1 MTETWPR
8 TLLFVPGHRESM
20 VAKATSRNADAIV
33 FDFEDSVPLAEKAAA
48 RRTVAGELAGR
59 DDQSGPQLYI
69 RINAPSFDML
79 DDDLAV
85 VADHPNIGIIIPKV
99 DRPAELAGV
108 FDRIGQGERDVIIN
122 IETPRSILRAEAFAD
137 TPGVGGLVLGGE
149 DLTLLLGMRRTD
161 SSDELTIPRFMLL
174 AACRA
179 AGIAAYD
186 VVCPE
191 FRNLDIVEQ
200 DARTAAAMGYDGKFA
215 IHPAQID
222 PILRAFTPNAEEL
235 AQAQGIVDAYDQ
247 AVAEGRGAVEV
258 DGQMIDPPVA
268 ERARA
273 IVNRARSR

>member
-1 MTETWPR
+1 
-8 TLLFVPGHRESM
+8 M
-20 VAKATSRNADAIV
+20 VTKAASRNADAIV
-33 FDFEDSVPLAEKAAA
+33 FDLEDSVPLAEKQAA
-48 RRTVAGELAGR
+48 RQTVAAELANR
-59 DDQSGPQLYI
+59 DEQTAQRLYI

-85 VADHPNIGIIIPKV
+85 IARHPEVGVIIPKV

-108 FDRIGQGERDVIIN
+108 FGRIGHGERDVIIN
-122 IETPRSILRAEAFAD
+122 IETPRSILRSDAFAD

-161 SSDELTIPRFMLL
+161 SSDELTVPRFMLL

-200 DARTAAAMGYDGKFA
+200 DARTAAEMGYDGKFA

-222 PILRAFTPNAEEL
+222 PILRAFTPNDEEL
-235 AQAQGIVDAYDQ
+235 AQAQRVVDAYDQ

-273 IVNRARSR
+273 IVSRARSR

>member
-1 MTETWPR
+1 MTETYPR
-8 TLLFVPGHRESM
+8 TVLFVPGHRESM
-20 VAKATSRNADAIV
+20 VAKAASRGADAIV
-33 FDFEDSVPLAEKAAA
+33 FDFEDSVPIAEKAAA
-48 RRTVAGELAGR
+48 RTTVAAALANHETG
-59 DDQSGPQLYI
+59 SGPQRYV
-69 RINAPSFDML
+69 RINAPSFGTL

-85 VADHPNIGIIIPKV
+85 VRDHPDVGIVVPKV
-99 DRPAELAGV
+99 DRPAELEGV
-108 FDRIGQGERDVIIN
+108 FDRIGRGERDVIIN
-122 IETPRSILRAEAFAD
+122 IETPRSIVRVEEFAD
-137 TPGVGGLVLGGE
+137 TAGVGGLVLGGE

-161 SSDELTIPRFMLL
+161 SSEELTVPRFLLL

-215 IHPAQID
+215 IHPAQIE
-222 PILRAFTPNAEEL
+222 PILRAFTPGEEEL
-235 AQAQGIVDAYDQ
+235 AQAQKIVDAYDE
-247 AVAEGRGAVEV
+247 AVADGRGAVEV